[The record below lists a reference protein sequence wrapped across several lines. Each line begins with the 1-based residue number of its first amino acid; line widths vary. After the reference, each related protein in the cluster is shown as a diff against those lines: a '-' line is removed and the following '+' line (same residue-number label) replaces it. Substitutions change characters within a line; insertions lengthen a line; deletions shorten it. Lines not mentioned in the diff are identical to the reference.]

1 MQNTNFLCWRSFV
14 SVLAEIAHAES
25 SSSCK
30 LLGAATSVVS
40 GGMAAKDD
48 DDAVAWPV
56 CKDNLSSTP
65 SQAAVEPSFEPQDD
79 DTGISVPTASSP
91 AAESMKRK
99 SVVHGSKIADR
110 LKAFE
115 APKDEP
121 LPPPPPPAPAAPEDL
136 TPPPPPPAPAVQVRR
151 TSKQITEIPGSFPT
165 EDEEHPDDIIE
176 VIDMSPP
183 KSKKS
188 SKKSSKARSEDVPIP
203 IPPPPPAVP
212 DAPISSPPPEVVK
225 KESKKERPKINRDG
239 GSSWGMWTAS
249 TSREKEKK
257 SSSKPKAA
265 DVPKEGKSRSP
276 EKEEKLSSKG
286 SSSDKAERV
295 EKKEKQKDVSARP
308 KLTSVF
314 ASTPPISRSMSTREK
329 RHKEGRSS
337 RRPSIDVDSGMVSPP
352 PEEMPEVNSKAA
364 KILGIGEGTGLGRSS
379 SKRKKSLRPADDDEI
394 VMVGANDA
402 APSPEKPSRRR
413 PSKVRPAQ
421 LPGRVTMQYTDG
433 ALTQSYPR
441 DDDIVMVD
449 VADAIPTPGPGLRR
463 SNTTGSTRKGF
474 GGLFGGILSTPRTE
488 SRRRNAYHTDGED
501 TAAATDADAE
511 ARKAGRRARRV
522 EREVTERSKEET
534 RREKRRK
541 YDEEAEAQRQAEKEA
556 RRAERRAARARGD
569 EGRRGVEDKD
579 AAREERRRQ
588 KRADRDRERE
598 AFETGA
604 EDADAEARRAARRER
619 RKARAAEGGRENDE
633 ERRRHRAEKR
643 SAREVEGKPT
653 PSRRRTE
660 PVEDDFVYPR
670 PERISR
676 RHTDGIEKTSRKAAA
691 EPPTWPH
698 SGTSSWVK
706 DHSDAGPPPED
717 GGMTTEAP
725 DDEVFGEEDTARR
738 ERRRRRRYGDVEVEA
753 VGDRER
759 RRKRREERSDG
770 SDERRRDRKGS
781 LFTDGPGIRSG
792 GGIGGFWKKLTGN

>member
-1 MQNTNFLCWRSFV
+1 M
-14 SVLAEIAHAES
+14 HAES
-25 SSSCK
+25 SSSSK
-30 LLGAATSVVS
+30 LLEATTSV
-40 GGMAAKDD
+40 GGGTAAKDD
-48 DDAVAWPV
+48 DDAVAWPGW
-56 CKDNLSSTP
+56 KDTFSSTP
-65 SQAAVEPSFEPQDD
+65 SKAPVELSREPQDD
-79 DTGISVPTASSP
+79 DIGTSVPTALSP
-91 AAESMKRK
+91 AAEPMKRK
-99 SVVHGSKIADR
+99 SVVRGGKIADR

-115 APKDEP
+115 AAKNEP
-121 LPPPPPPAPAAPEDL
+121 A
-136 TPPPPPPAPAVQVRR
+136 PPPPPPAPAVPADLTPPPPAPEAKVRR

-188 SKKSSKARSEDVPIP
+188 SKKSSKSKSEDVPIP

-212 DAPISSPPPEVVK
+212 DAPISSPPLEVIR

-257 SSSKPKAA
+257 SPSKSKPAEA
-265 DVPKEGKSRSP
+265 PKERKSRSP

-286 SSSDKAERV
+286 SSSDKAERA
-295 EKKEKQKDVSARP
+295 EKKEKHKDVSGRP
-308 KLTSVF
+308 KVTSVF

-337 RRPSIDVDSGMVSPP
+337 RRPSIDVDSGLVSPP

-364 KILGIGEGTGLGRSS
+364 KILGIGEGIGLGRSS
-379 SKRKKSLRPADDDEI
+379 SKRKKSLRPAEDDDI
-394 VMVGANDA
+394 VMVGANDVE
-402 APSPEKPSRRR
+402 PSPEKPSRRR
-413 PSKVRPAQ
+413 PSKVRPA
-421 LPGRVTMQYTDG
+421 LVPGHVIMQDTDG
-433 ALTQSYPR
+433 ALTQSYTR

-449 VADAIPTPGPGLRR
+449 VADATPTPAPGLRR
-463 SNTTGSTRKGF
+463 SNTTGSTKKGF
-474 GGLFGGILSTPRTE
+474 GGLFGGILNTPRTE

-501 TAAATDADAE
+501 TAAATDADVE
-511 ARKAGRRARRV
+511 ARKAARRARRV
-522 EREVTERSKEET
+522 EREVAERSKDDT

-541 YDEEAEAQRQAEKEA
+541 HDEEAEAQRQAEKEA
-556 RRAERRAARARGD
+556 RRAERRAARARED
-569 EGRRGVEDKD
+569 EGRRGAEDKD

-588 KRADRDRERE
+588 KRAKRDQERE
-598 AFETGA
+598 ALETGA
-604 EDADAEARRAARRER
+604 EDADAEARRAARHER
-619 RKARAAEGGRENDE
+619 RKAHAAGGGREDDE
-633 ERRRHRAEKR
+633 ERRRRRAEKR
-643 SAREVEGKPT
+643 AAREAEGKPT

-676 RHTDGIEKTSRKAAA
+676 RHTDGMERVSRKAAP
-691 EPPTWPH
+691 EPPAWPH

-725 DDEVFGEEDTARR
+725 DEEVFGDEDVARR
-738 ERRRRRRYGDVEVEA
+738 ERRRRRRYGDVDVEA

-770 SDERRRDRKGS
+770 SDERRRERKAS
-781 LFTDGPGIRSG
+781 LFAEGPGMRSG